1 MSRTTIAI
9 QKRLKFARQS
19 RQPLLLQ
26 AHKPIAIASIAPKF
40 DLNYSGRVFD
50 DSPGAQ
56 ANKLKAM
63 YKKEKK
69 SAIRELRR
77 DTKFLA
83 VEKAQQAAKK
93 DRDYQEK
100 MIRAVGAI
108 SSERAEEKQ
117 MERMKSLSKLRAAK
131 QKRR

>member
-1 MSRTTIAI
+1 
-9 QKRLKFARQS
+9 
-19 RQPLLLQ
+19 
-26 AHKPIAIASIAPKF
+26 
-40 DLNYSGRVFD
+40 
-50 DSPGAQ
+50 
-56 ANKLKAM
+56 M

-117 MERMKSLSKLRAAK
+117 MERMKSLNKLRAAK